1 MSQTQTEGE
10 LCNSFATTEDDK
22 CFQKVNLFY
31 LHQYQVRKKVSTEA
45 KPGLRCMEYSTV
57 SNVSHFFRTLSL
69 GFSALFARCS
79 FDKKE
84 SKHAFHWKPLE
95 LYMTSHH
102 TKIHRE
108 SIKNVKCQSFCSI
121 SRIILVQLLRLRE
134 NLNIFSL
141 HRFKCLRAGLCFRG
155 RAKVY

>member
-1 MSQTQTEGE
+1 
-10 LCNSFATTEDDK
+10 
-22 CFQKVNLFY
+22 
-31 LHQYQVRKKVSTEA
+31 
-45 KPGLRCMEYSTV
+45 MEYSTV
-57 SNVSHFFRTLSL
+57 SNVSHFFRTLFL
-69 GFSALFARCS
+69 GFFAIFARCS

-155 RAKVY
+155 RAKVYQMSKRNPLVLVECEAYYYLILIVKCPIFK